1 MGGRETI
8 YTGDLMGTK
17 EKINVLYNAVKERGR
32 ITYPEAAALVECS
45 PSYALT
51 LLQVLKEMH
60 PELEYDRGV
69 LRVKK
74 DPAPL

>member
-1 MGGRETI
+1 
-8 YTGDLMGTK
+8 MGTK
-17 EKINVLYNAVKERGR
+17 EKLDALYREVKERGEL
-32 ITYPEAAALVECS
+32 TYTQAAALVECS

-51 LLQVLKEMH
+51 LLQMLAQMH